1 MSEFQNEI
9 ANEVNQIFLDIQKSP
24 VLKHPIHV
32 NFYVFEL
39 RLISLLSYLYN
50 LQGVR
55 FII

>member
-39 RLISLLSYLYN
+39 RLISLFSY
-50 LQGVR
+50 
-55 FII
+55 FI